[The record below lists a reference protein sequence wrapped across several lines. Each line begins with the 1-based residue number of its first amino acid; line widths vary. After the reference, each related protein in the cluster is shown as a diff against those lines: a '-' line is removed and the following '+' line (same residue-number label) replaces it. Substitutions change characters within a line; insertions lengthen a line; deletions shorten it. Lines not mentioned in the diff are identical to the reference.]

1 MNTARST
8 LYLNMIIAETEPVE
22 MVKRSLDS
30 IKNYVDGMYIGVN
43 YKDKPIKESHPLLKL
58 LKKYGANVITFKWE
72 WDFALARQK
81 VMDATPKG
89 PDKFIYWQDV
99 DDVLTNAQELHHI
112 ADQMLGTPYAA
123 AFFTYWYM
131 VDLDEKGAVREI
143 LIKHMRERVI
153 RNDDTFRWIGMLHET
168 LIAQKSENINTFAR
182 PECIVVH
189 LTESNRMDDNID
201 RNIEILEKQA
211 VKEQNRDPR
220 TLIYLAKAY
229 FDKGKMAKDPGQMK
243 IFFDLAIAL
252 FHGYLEGSGKI
263 GTSSY
268 REGSGWP
275 EERAQA
281 YKYVAEIAFLQGQY
295 KIANEALLEAIK
307 EHPYYPDFYV
317 DLSMIAIAEQDYKK
331 AKHWL
336 QLATTVPAPNT
347 THITTPRDLK
357 LRALECSFQINLN
370 EQKLENALQDIQM
383 LMQIL
388 PNEDSLKERYAKVE
402 ELLKENRAA
411 QSVVFLGKYL
421 EERGDMDRLVNLVK
435 SIPASL
441 EQEKFVSEMKHRFL
455 PPKNWGDDEIAILCG
470 PGFEQWSP
478 KSAEGKGLGGSEEAV
493 VYLGRELAKLGWK
506 VTVYANPQSEQ
517 GEYDGVIY
525 KQWYDINV
533 NDTFNVLI
541 LWRNIGVVDVAP
553 KSKFTLVWMH
563 DVPNNPDFTE
573 DRVAKV
579 DKIAVLSEYHKSI
592 LRLHKD
598 GRFHKMPEDKLFL
611 TANGVDMKTQVV
623 DDNTSHESAEPGEFD
638 WHKADVVLTPVK
650 RNPHSMIYSSS
661 PDRGLVYLLNN
672 WAKIREQ
679 VPDATLDVYYGFQVF
694 DAIHRNNPTKMA
706 WKEKMLQLMR
716 QPGITYH
723 GRVGHHQLHLAMAKT
738 AVWAYPTDFT
748 EISCIT
754 AMKAQILG
762 AIPVCTT
769 LAALD
774 ETVKNG
780 VKVDVDITDEDGE
793 KEYFNALVELLKD
806 EEKQREIREPMM
818 KWASSYFGWD
828 QVAGTWDRLFRVH
841 LQNPDMKGGVN
852 GK

>member
-8 LYLNMIIAETEPVE
+8 LYLNMILKEDEPVE

-43 YKDKPIKESHPLLKL
+43 YKEKPIKDSHPLLKL

-81 VMDATPKG
+81 VMDATPKS
-89 PDKFIYWQDV
+89 PTTFIYWQDA
-99 DDVLTNAQELHHI
+99 DDVLNNAQQLHNI
-112 ADQMLGTPYAA
+112 ADSMVGTPYAA

-131 VDLDEKGAVREI
+131 VDLSPEGQVREI
-143 LIKHMRERVI
+143 LIKHMRERII

-168 LIAQKSENINTFAR
+168 LIAQKSENINTFMR

-189 LTESNRMDDNID
+189 LTEPSRMDENID

-211 VKEQNRDPR
+211 IKEQNRDPR

-229 FDKGKMAKDPGQMK
+229 FDKGKMAKTKEDMK

-252 FHGYLEGSGKI
+252 FHGYLEGSGKA

-281 YKYVAEIAFLQGQY
+281 YKYVGEIAFLSNQY
-295 KIANEALLEAIK
+295 EIAEQALMSAIQ
-307 EHPYYPDFYV
+307 EFPYYPDFYV
-317 DLSMIAIAEQDYKK
+317 DLSMVAIAMGDFKR

-336 QLATTVPAPNT
+336 TLATGVPVPNT

-357 LRALECSFQINLN
+357 LRALECSFQIHLN
-370 EQKLENALQDIQM
+370 EQQLDKALEDLDLLAQVIPDEQ
-383 LMQIL
+383 
-388 PNEDSLKERYAKVE
+388 SLVERKERVE

-411 QSVVFLGKYL
+411 QSIVFLGKYL
-421 EERGDMDRLVNLVK
+421 EEQKDNERLVNLVK
-435 SIPASL
+435 AIPASL

-455 PPKNWGDDEIAILCG
+455 PPKIWGDNEIAILCG

-478 KSAEGKGLGGSEEAV
+478 KSADGKGLGGSEEAV
-493 VYLGRELAKLGWK
+493 VYLGKELAKIGWK
-506 VTVYANPQSEQ
+506 VTVYGNPQDEQ
-517 GEYDGVIY
+517 GEYEGVTY

-533 NDTFNVLI
+533 NDRFNVLI
-541 LWRNIGVVDVAP
+541 LWRNIGIVDVAP
-553 KSKFTLVWMH
+553 QSKFTITWLH

-573 DRVAKV
+573 DRVQKV

-598 GRFHKMPEDKLFL
+598 GRFLPMPSDKLFL
-611 TANGVDMKTQVV
+611 TANGITVNPFPD
-623 DDNTSHESAEPGEFD
+623 TSKE
-638 WHKADVVLTPVK
+638 
-650 RNPHSMIYSSS
+650 RNPHSLIYSSS
-661 PDRGLVYLLNN
+661 PDRGLIYLLNN
-672 WAKIREQ
+672 WDRIRQE

-694 DAIHRNNPTKMA
+694 DAIHRNNPTKMK
-706 WKEKMLQLMR
+706 WKQTILDLMKK
-716 QPGITYH
+716 PGITYH
-723 GRVGHHQLHLAMAKT
+723 GRVGHKDLHEAMTNVAI
-738 AVWAYPTDFT
+738 WAYPTDFT

-754 AMKAQILG
+754 AMKAQTLG
-762 AIPVCTT
+762 AIPVTTT

-780 VKVDVDITDEDGE
+780 VKVDVDITDPDGE
-793 KEYFNALVELLKD
+793 KEYFDALIELLKD
-806 EEKQREIREPMM
+806 EEKQKEIREPMM
-818 KWASSYFGWD
+818 KWAKNYFGWD
-828 QVAGTWDRLFRVH
+828 LVAREWDKLFRVH
-841 LQNPDMKGGVN
+841 LQNPDLKGGVN
-852 GK
+852 G